1 VVQHLLN
8 GMRWQNASAAMLLA
22 GAALLP
28 ASMQAAGRG
37 AGKVETKGAASEWV
51 MSLDGGRSLTWER
64 NFRSEQEVHADR
76 RFWNKLVN
84 FIAGAPDYH
93 VMVQPY
99 SVVTDSHGRII
110 VTDPG
115 AGGVHVFDFAER
127 KYKFLERTGK
137 SDSMLNPQCVAV
149 DDQDNIYV
157 TDSEAGEIFVFEPG
171 GKHLRTIGALKGGE
185 GYFKRPTGIAVDSAA
200 QRIYVSD
207 TLRDKVYV
215 LDMQG
220 NILQTIGR
228 EGDADGEFR
237 YPTELRLTASSL
249 LVVDSMNFRVQAF
262 DRTGTYQYSIGKIGD
277 GPGAIFR
284 PKAVGMD
291 SEGDL
296 YVVDSLWGVV
306 QVFNQQS
313 QLLYY
318 FGARG
323 TQAGEFQLP
332 TGLYIDHNDHVF
344 VVDSFNRRVQE
355 FQYAGV
361 KPEPG
366 DAK

>member
-1 VVQHLLN
+1 
-8 GMRWQNASAAMLLA
+8 MRWRNASAAVALA
-22 GAALLP
+22 GIALLP
-28 ASMQAAGRG
+28 APSRAADG
-37 AGKVETKGAASEWV
+37 AGGKVETKGPAPLWV

-64 NFRSEQEVHADR
+64 NFQSQQEVHADH

-84 FIAGAPDYH
+84 FVAGAPDYH
-93 VMVQPY
+93 SMVQPY
-99 SVVTDSHGRII
+99 SVVTDSRGRVI
-110 VTDPG
+110 VSDPG
-115 AGGVHVFDFAER
+115 AAGVHVFDFTEH
-127 KYKFLERTGK
+127 KYKFLERAGK
-137 SDSMLNPQCVAV
+137 NDSMLNPQCVAV

-215 LDMQG
+215 LDIQG
-220 NILQTIGR
+220 NIVGTIGK
-228 EGDADGEFR
+228 EGVAEGEFR
-237 YPTELRLTASSL
+237 YPTELRLTGSSL

-262 DRTGTYQYSIGKIGD
+262 DRSGNYQYSIGSIGD
-277 GPGAIFR
+277 KPGAIFR

-291 SEGDL
+291 SEGDV
-296 YVVDSLWGVV
+296 YVVDGLWGVV
-306 QVFNQQS
+306 QVFNKQS

-323 TQAGEFQLP
+323 THAGEFQLP
-332 TGLYIDHNDHVF
+332 TGLFIDHNDHVF

-355 FQYAGV
+355 FQYAGL
-361 KPEPG
+361 KPEQG
-366 DAK
+366 DGK

>member
-1 VVQHLLN
+1 MVQRILSGIRL
-8 GMRWQNASAAMLLA
+8 RSA
-22 GAALLP
+22 GAATLLVGVALLP
-28 ASMQAAGRG
+28 GALYAAGKS
-37 AGKVETKGAASEWV
+37 APKAAAPVWV

-64 NFRSEQEVHADR
+64 DFQSEKEVHADH
-76 RFWNKLVN
+76 RFWTKVVN

-93 VMVQPY
+93 AMHRPY
-99 SVVTDSHGRII
+99 SVATDSHGRII
-110 VTDPG
+110 ITDPG
-115 AGGVHVFDFAER
+115 AAGVHIFDFEQH

-157 TDSEAGEIFVFEPG
+157 TDSEAGEIFVFEPS

-207 TLRDKVYV
+207 TLRNTVYV
-215 LDMQG
+215 MDLQG
-220 NILQTIGR
+220 NILGTIGK
-228 EGDADGEFR
+228 EGDGEGEFR
-237 YPTELRLTASSL
+237 YPTELRLTATAL

-262 DRTGTYQYSIGKIGD
+262 DRSGTYKFSIGKIGD
-277 GPGAIFR
+277 APGAVFR

-291 SEGDL
+291 SEGDV
-296 YVVDSLWGVV
+296 YIVDSLWGVV

-323 TQAGEFQLP
+323 THAGEFQLP
-332 TGLYIDHNDHVF
+332 TGLFIDHNDHVY

-355 FQYAGV
+355 FRYAGQ
-361 KPEPG
+361 KPESG
-366 DAK
+366 DGK

>member
-1 VVQHLLN
+1 
-8 GMRWQNASAAMLLA
+8 MRFRNVSAALILA
-22 GAALLP
+22 VAALLP
-28 ASMQAAGRG
+28 APTHAAGG
-37 AGKVETKGAASEWV
+37 AGGKSAAKIAAPETWV

-64 NFRSEQEVHADR
+64 NFQSEQEVRADR
-76 RFWNKLVN
+76 HFWNKLVN

-93 VMVQPY
+93 SMVRPY
-99 SVVTDSHGRII
+99 SIATDSRGRVI

-115 AGGVHVFDFAER
+115 AAGVHVFDFAGH

-149 DDQDNIYV
+149 DGQDNIYV

-171 GKHLRTIGALKGGE
+171 GRHLRTIGALKGGE

-207 TLRDKVYV
+207 TLRDKVFV
-215 LDMQG
+215 MDLQG
-220 NILQTIGR
+220 NILGTIGK
-228 EGDADGEFR
+228 EGSGEGEFR
-237 YPTELRLTASSL
+237 YPTELRLAGSSL

-262 DRTGTYQYSIGKIGD
+262 DRSGTFQYAIGKIGD
-277 GPGAIFR
+277 SPGAVFR

-291 SEGDL
+291 SEGDV
-296 YVVDSLWGVV
+296 YVVDGLWGVV
-306 QVFNQQS
+306 QVFNRQS

-323 TQAGEFQLP
+323 THAGEFQLP
-332 TGLYIDHNDHVF
+332 TGLFIDHNDHVY
-344 VVDSFNRRVQE
+344 VVDSYNRRVQQ
-355 FQYAGV
+355 FQYAGL
-361 KPEPG
+361 KPEQG
-366 DAK
+366 DGK